1 VLGCIREMRL
11 CLRN

>member
-1 VLGCIREMRL
+1 MRL